1 MFCCMLGLFDAV
13 FIPQIIF
20 QVKAVVA
27 DQMQLYVK
35 DIQAVSSECCI
46 CGTEPLLVAASM
58 SCMHKPLMC
67 KGCLS
72 RYLDEKFQSAGLQDM
87 KCPFSD
93 VNGCKV
99 CEGNLC
105 LFSFLHVLSGHSS

>member
-1 MFCCMLGLFDAV
+1 MHLN
-13 FIPQIIF
+13 
-20 QVKAVVA
+20 
-27 DQMQLYVK
+27 VK

-46 CGTEPLLVAASM
+46 CGIEPLLVAASV
-58 SCMHKPLMC
+58 SCMHNPLMC

-93 VNGCKV
+93 VNGCRV
-99 CEGNLC
+99 CEGHYILNLGVR
-105 LFSFLHVLSGHSS
+105 LFI